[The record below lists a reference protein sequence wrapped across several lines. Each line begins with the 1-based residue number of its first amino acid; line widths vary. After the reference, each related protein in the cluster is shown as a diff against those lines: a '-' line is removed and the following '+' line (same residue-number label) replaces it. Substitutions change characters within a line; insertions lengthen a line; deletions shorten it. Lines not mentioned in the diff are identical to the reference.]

1 MTGSISSSGYRGNS
15 SDESVRVLQQDSFIH
30 GSSEFSP
37 NFTVI
42 ILESTLNRLHAK
54 IPKSQSPNDATDRT
68 TTDDANKSPSVLPHI
83 QTNKQFQSKTKSRVF
98 DPLQNHRQ
106 NQNQRDASVGE
117 EEVMLLRGLRWI
129 IGLNSNRNSSSSS
142 SNHPKR
148 LPHAAAKLL
157 YLPPPSP
164 LADKQPNQPML
175 EAVHEIAIFIHR
187 FHNLDLFQQGWYQIK
202 ITMRREDGDD
212 TCLGTP
218 ARVVQYEAPD
228 LGSDD
233 VYGVWRIN
241 DTDHSFF
248 TPPFKIKYAR
258 QDVLLSVMISFNLS
272 LGQYEGPSTSAV
284 ILKFE
289 LMYAPVLENG
299 FGLQSS
305 LDVCSAS
312 VHEFRIPP
320 KALLGLHSYCPV
332 HFDTFHAVLVDI
344 TVHIT
349 LLKGGVHSVPPKVP
363 SDSSAVK
370 DVVDENYDKS
380 KQVMLVRALLT
391 ARGIL
396 LEELQKLS
404 NAINQAI
411 DLTDFT
417 SGLDDSRFGS
427 LQGGVKTTHA
437 EHSTEASGKSRMDSE
452 KPNGFVDFQSSE
464 FFHSLSRDELLNY
477 FHSLGSQIL
486 YLWNTFL
493 KFHRENKI
501 KILEY
506 LRDVWA
512 VDRRAEWSIWMVYSK
527 VDMPHQYITSG
538 VDGSY
543 HGIRGK
549 VSVLRKLTDDVI
561 DQPAQTAA
569 MRAELHRRSIE
580 QMRINNRSIQDLH
593 IFGDPSGIPIIIVER
608 VVNAPLRSTSGN
620 SYFTHLNQKDTSSLS
635 TDIGFKG
642 KNKLSAA
649 SPQQNGRVLRIVVF
663 VHGFQGHHLDLRL
676 VRNQWLLI
684 DPKVECLMS
693 EVNEDKT
700 SGDFREMGVRLA
712 QEVAYFI
719 KKKMDKA
726 SRSGNLRN
734 IKLSFV
740 GHSIGNVIIRTA
752 LTESIMEPYLRYLTL
767 QKTLENFKNIV
778 LLSSPQDG
786 YIPYHSARI
795 ELCQAASGDNSRKGK
810 VFLEMLN
817 DCLDQIRT
825 PSCEHR
831 LFMRCDVNFDTS
843 SRGRNLNTFIG
854 RAAHIEFLESDV
866 FARFIMW
873 SFPELFQ

>member
-1 MTGSISSSGYRGNS
+1 
-15 SDESVRVLQQDSFIH
+15 
-30 GSSEFSP
+30 
-37 NFTVI
+37 
-42 ILESTLNRLHAK
+42 
-54 IPKSQSPNDATDRT
+54 
-68 TTDDANKSPSVLPHI
+68 
-83 QTNKQFQSKTKSRVF
+83 
-98 DPLQNHRQ
+98 
-106 NQNQRDASVGE
+106 
-117 EEVMLLRGLRWI
+117 MLLRGLRWI

-157 YLPPPSP
+157 SLPPPSP

-663 VHGFQGHHLDLRL
+663 VHGFQ
-676 VRNQWLLI
+676 
-684 DPKVECLMS
+684 
-693 EVNEDKT
+693 
-700 SGDFREMGVRLA
+700 
-712 QEVAYFI
+712 
-719 KKKMDKA
+719 
-726 SRSGNLRN
+726 
-734 IKLSFV
+734 
-740 GHSIGNVIIRTA
+740 
-752 LTESIMEPYLRYLTL
+752 

>member
-1 MTGSISSSGYRGNS
+1 
-15 SDESVRVLQQDSFIH
+15 
-30 GSSEFSP
+30 
-37 NFTVI
+37 
-42 ILESTLNRLHAK
+42 
-54 IPKSQSPNDATDRT
+54 
-68 TTDDANKSPSVLPHI
+68 
-83 QTNKQFQSKTKSRVF
+83 
-98 DPLQNHRQ
+98 
-106 NQNQRDASVGE
+106 
-117 EEVMLLRGLRWI
+117 MLLRGLRWI

-157 YLPPPSP
+157 SLPPPSP

-752 LTESIMEPYLRYLTL
+752 LTESIMEPYLRYLYTYL
-767 QKTLENFKNIV
+767 SVSGPHLGYLYSSNSLFNSGLWLLKKLRGTQCIHQLTYTDNPDLQNTFFYKLSKQKTLENFKNIV

>member
-1 MTGSISSSGYRGNS
+1 
-15 SDESVRVLQQDSFIH
+15 
-30 GSSEFSP
+30 
-37 NFTVI
+37 
-42 ILESTLNRLHAK
+42 
-54 IPKSQSPNDATDRT
+54 
-68 TTDDANKSPSVLPHI
+68 
-83 QTNKQFQSKTKSRVF
+83 
-98 DPLQNHRQ
+98 
-106 NQNQRDASVGE
+106 
-117 EEVMLLRGLRWI
+117 
-129 IGLNSNRNSSSSS
+129 
-142 SNHPKR
+142 
-148 LPHAAAKLL
+148 
-157 YLPPPSP
+157 
-164 LADKQPNQPML
+164 
-175 EAVHEIAIFIHR
+175 
-187 FHNLDLFQQGWYQIK
+187 
-202 ITMRREDGDD
+202 
-212 TCLGTP
+212 
-218 ARVVQYEAPD
+218 
-228 LGSDD
+228 
-233 VYGVWRIN
+233 
-241 DTDHSFF
+241 
-248 TPPFKIKYAR
+248 
-258 QDVLLSVMISFNLS
+258 MISFNLS

-752 LTESIMEPYLRYLTL
+752 LTESIMEPYLRYLYTYL
-767 QKTLENFKNIV
+767 SVSGPHLGYLYSSNSLFNSGLWLLKKLRGTQCIHQLTYTDNPDLQNTFFYKLSKQKTLENFKNIV